1 MAMEFNKKD
10 ILSALGLEQE
20 SSFWTA
26 ALAGFGVGCLVGA
39 AVAIMVAPKSGREL
53 RSDLMEKG
61 RDLISR
67 GKEEIGSNLGMGS
80 QGKPATPTY

>member
-1 MAMEFNKKD
+1 MDFNKKD
-10 ILSALGLEQE
+10 ILSALGLETE

-26 ALAGFGVGCLVGA
+26 AMAGFGVGCLVGA

-53 RSDLMEKG
+53 RSDLSEKA

-67 GKEEIGSNLGMGS
+67 GKEEVANLNLGS
-80 QGKPATPTY
+80 KSNSPTY